1 MLVGGGVEQS
11 LSVTISVRGGRVE
24 QSLSVTISA
33 RGVRGVA
40 EFVSDN

>member
-1 MLVGGGVEQS
+1 MLEGGGVEQS
-11 LSVTISVRGGRVE
+11 LS
-24 QSLSVTISA
+24 LTISA